1 MKISLKFFVLFCTL
15 LAGQAMAATCT
26 AKTGAQN
33 WDDKNSWAGC
43 GNNPPK
49 NNDLVIIPDGSTVT
63 LDKDTKDI
71 ASLTVAS
78 GGVLLGD
85 ANNNKLKLKDPGDL
99 TNNGTIT
106 LNTAEIDMKG
116 NLVNIGTLNAGSD
129 KIKVEG
135 NFSNSGTFNAQTSE
149 VEFSGS
155 GVQTISGNVTF
166 YDLKVDNGSS
176 NGLLL
181 NGNVTV
187 SGSLSGDAVSAGLVT
202 LENTCPSNYTL
213 TSNGGVTVQNSC
225 PGGGGPIADYRFD
238 EISPGVVSDSSGN
251 SLNGTATG
259 GITVGG
265 AGKVCNAYNFNGSSG
280 YVAVSNNALLNQTK
294 VTVMAWVRH
303 GSAAMKNWE
312 AIIAKGDSAYR
323 LHLNGGCSI
332 NTPNPAKGFSFGI
345 NGGCSNADINSGTV
359 PGANTWYHVV
369 GTYDGASIKIYLNGV
384 LMKSAAYA
392 GSINSNTFPLY
403 IGDNSQNKGRF
414 WSGDIDEV
422 KIYSGALTGAQIAS
436 GYANEN
442 AGKNWDGSAR
452 VCPVTGPDHLEIQS
466 NGTGL
471 TCAPSTLTIR
481 ACADAACTKL
491 YTGGVSG
498 TLSATGTPTVNW
510 DSATGGATGAG
521 FVIPAG
527 SSSVTKNVQV
537 TSVGSVVF
545 GVTSPTTPAAANA
558 TTCNFGSPICTFTS
572 SNAGFVFAVP
582 NHVSEVLQTVN
593 VSAVKTADNALACV
607 PAFASVAK
615 NVTFKCAYTNP
626 VSGTLPVRVNG
637 IALNAAGSAA
647 AACDASGKAVSL
659 SFGATGVASTTFQ
672 YADVGNLNLT
682 ATYTGSG
689 ADAGLVMTGSDS
701 FIAAPKDFAFSAITA
716 GPIKAG
722 NNFSATVTARNN
734 ANVATPNFGKENA
747 PEQVTVGRV
756 RYKPVGTG
764 TSDGDFIGS
773 LGAFN
778 LGAATANNLN
788 WSEVGI
794 IDLSATLASGSYLA
808 SGLTAS
814 GSTGATGAIGSD
826 GAVVRFIPD
835 HFDTAVALVA
845 GVPMPCPTGLTCPA
859 QYNGFAYSGQGVP
872 LTITAKNGLSTP
884 TTTVNYNYSATA
896 ADSFSKAVTLSAVA
910 SVGGSAMV
918 TTAPG
923 GGASSVAVPASSFAL
938 GTTPPTTLAYPVFT
952 FAATPTVPT
961 DVYWRAI
968 ETAPAGD
975 GVSSL
980 RATSASSVEGG
991 VKVVSGR
998 IRLPNAYG
1006 SERLGLPMAATVQYF
1021 DALSHW
1027 VTSGTDSATAFAI
1040 ATPVIIKGPL
1050 VLANLTPTVSADTC
1064 ASSVVFCKGLKTII
1078 WDSANVSGSADITVT
1093 APSWLQYPWTS
1104 TTATSPT
1111 ARATF
1116 GIYKSPLIY
1125 RRENY

>member
-1 MKISLKFFVLFCTL
+1 M
-15 LAGQAMAATCT
+15 
-26 AKTGAQN
+26 
-33 WDDKNSWAGC
+33 
-43 GNNPPK
+43 
-49 NNDLVIIPDGSTVT
+49 
-63 LDKDTKDI
+63 
-71 ASLTVAS
+71 
-78 GGVLLGD
+78 
-85 ANNNKLKLKDPGDL
+85 
-99 TNNGTIT
+99 
-106 LNTAEIDMKG
+106 
-116 NLVNIGTLNAGSD
+116 
-129 KIKVEG
+129 
-135 NFSNSGTFNAQTSE
+135 
-149 VEFSGS
+149 
-155 GVQTISGNVTF
+155 
-166 YDLKVDNGSS
+166 
-176 NGLLL
+176 
-181 NGNVTV
+181 
-187 SGSLSGDAVSAGLVT
+187 
-202 LENTCPSNYTL
+202 
-213 TSNGGVTVQNSC
+213 
-225 PGGGGPIADYRFD
+225 
-238 EISPGVVSDSSGN
+238 
-251 SLNGTATG
+251 
-259 GITVGG
+259 
-265 AGKVCNAYNFNGSSG
+265 
-280 YVAVSNNALLNQTK
+280 
-294 VTVMAWVRH
+294 
-303 GSAAMKNWE
+303 
-312 AIIAKGDSAYR
+312 
-323 LHLNGGCSI
+323 
-332 NTPNPAKGFSFGI
+332 
-345 NGGCSNADINSGTV
+345 
-359 PGANTWYHVV
+359 
-369 GTYDGASIKIYLNGV
+369 
-384 LMKSAAYA
+384 
-392 GSINSNTFPLY
+392 
-403 IGDNSQNKGRF
+403 
-414 WSGDIDEV
+414 
-422 KIYSGALTGAQIAS
+422 
-436 GYANEN
+436 
-442 AGKNWDGSAR
+442 
-452 VCPVTGPDHLEIQS
+452 
-466 NGTGL
+466 
-471 TCAPSTLTIR
+471 
-481 ACADAACTKL
+481 
-491 YTGGVSG
+491 
-498 TLSATGTPTVNW
+498 
-510 DSATGGATGAG
+510 
-521 FVIPAG
+521 
-527 SSSVTKNVQV
+527 QV
-537 TSVGSVVF
+537 TTVGSVVF
-545 GVTSPTTPAAANA
+545 GVTSPATPAATNA
-558 TTCNFGSPICTFTS
+558 TTCNFGSPSCTFTAS
-572 SNAGFVFAVP
+572 SAGFVFAVP

-593 VSAVKTADNALACV
+593 VSAVKTAGNALACV

-615 NVTFKCAYTNP
+615 NVTFKCAYANP

-637 IALNAAGSAA
+637 IALNAAGSAG

-689 ADAGLVMTGSDS
+689 ADTGLVMTGSDS

-764 TSDGDFIGS
+764 MSDGDFIGS

-884 TTTVNYNYSATA
+884 TPTVNYNYSATA

-968 ETAPAGD
+968 ETASAGD